1 MLQKIGYQFKKPEI
15 DHAVANRINKL
26 FFYAIARF
34 PSDLKL
40 WLSHIEFCKRMV
52 SLLEIFFKCILTRKC
67 CSIYFQKWVSSIS
80 RIFIR
85 LLAVKSNDP
94 SLWIMA
100 AKWEF
105 EENGSVSNGRALL
118 LRALRFHPESIQIFT
133 EVRTQNTQVYHLPF
147 FLQII
152 VSCAGLPS

>member
-1 MLQKIGYQFKKPEI
+1 M
-15 DHAVANRINKL
+15 N
-26 FFYAIARF
+26 
-34 PSDLKL
+34 
-40 WLSHIEFCKRMV
+40 
-52 SLLEIFFKCILTRKC
+52 LLLIFF
-67 CSIYFQKWVSSIS
+67 FQKWASSIS

-118 LRALRFHPESIQIFT
+118 LRALRFHPESIRIFT
-133 EVRTQNTQVYHLPF
+133 EVT
-147 FLQII
+147 FLFSVLFI
-152 VSCAGLPS
+152 S